1 MDHDRRQ
8 SPIQLLFN
16 LILPLEQTEEKQTN
30 LPKITHAQKMSS
42 EAMKHKILFQKH
54 LDTRWKIVHQVEIN
68 IFKSPN

>member
-8 SPIQLLFN
+8 SPIRLLFK
-16 LILPLEQTEEKQTN
+16 LVLALEQTEQNQTN

-42 EAMKHKILFQKH
+42 EATKHKILFQKR
-54 LDTRWKIVHQVEIN
+54 LDTRWKFVPQVEIN